1 MAYSSHACLQRH
13 SVNRTVWFVPGYLI
27 IQALPHLMAALLPSY
42 RVEHTHTP
50 THFIHPCKHW
60 LGGPG
65 CLQLRRGALPA
76 VCVSWSQLRCFVK
89 PAQPLFSAALVGSSH
104 ASPEICRARFVG
116 LGTKLGPIT
125 LLLRRKVFLWSRM
138 HRFFSV
144 RCFPSLPAPPF
155 PLDNLDTC
163 MFSVPPTLGTAA
175 TPPCAANTHGR
186 RIRHV
191 VLASRVR
198 ISYVSAQAQGTLC
211 PTALSE

>member
-27 IQALPHLMAALLPSY
+27 IRALPHLMAALLPSY

-60 LGGPG
+60 LGRPG

-76 VCVSWSQLRCFVK
+76 VCVSWSQFRCFVQ
-89 PAQPLFSAALVGSSH
+89 PAQPQFSAALVGSSH

-116 LGTKLGPIT
+116 LGTKLGPVT

-155 PLDNLDTC
+155 PQDNLDTC
-163 MFSVPPTLGTAA
+163 MFSAGHCCD
-175 TPPCAANTHGR
+175 TP
-186 RIRHV
+186 
-191 VLASRVR
+191 VR
-198 ISYVSAQAQGTLC
+198 CQHPRQKDQTRCVSQQSTDKLRQRTSAGNSVSHSAI
-211 PTALSE
+211 